1 MGVRFLTVNKICFK
15 HFVLLLLCVCLYNWS
30 VSQWK
35 QYELQIWSS
44 WRNIILGKWK
54 APRNLTPK
62 NGHAHG
68 ECFWCF
74 HLHTLR
80 IKTLPQLPI
89 CTEEIPLYTA
99 YKINYPKVFFL
110 ELEAPKYPWLEHYV
124 CWNVSWP
131 ASTDNLGKNWL
142 SFVKTL
148 LQSLWCV
155 TASGA
160 NVLPP
165 NVWVVFKIYFAI
177 LHTIV
182 AISNVQQSI
191 RLNKQKGEKKVFA
204 LLHYIQLAVLH
215 IWVICFLHM
224 ATWKRCSDMWKMC
237 GNISEDWKRHNVQ
250 LNLNVHWR
258 FSQIFRLYDNIY
270 IGICRI
276 F

>member
-44 WRNIILGKWK
+44 WRNIIFGKWK

-62 NGHAHG
+62 NGHSHG

-131 ASTDNLGKNWL
+131 ASTDNVVKNWL
-142 SFVKTL
+142 SL
-148 LQSLWCV
+148 SLKLYSSHCGV
-155 TASGA
+155 SLHQAPMFYRHMSG
-160 NVLPP
+160 
-165 NVWVVFKIYFAI
+165 
-177 LHTIV
+177 
-182 AISNVQQSI
+182 
-191 RLNKQKGEKKVFA
+191 
-204 LLHYIQLAVLH
+204 
-215 IWVICFLHM
+215 
-224 ATWKRCSDMWKMC
+224 
-237 GNISEDWKRHNVQ
+237 
-250 LNLNVHWR
+250 
-258 FSQIFRLYDNIY
+258 
-270 IGICRI
+270 
-276 F
+276 